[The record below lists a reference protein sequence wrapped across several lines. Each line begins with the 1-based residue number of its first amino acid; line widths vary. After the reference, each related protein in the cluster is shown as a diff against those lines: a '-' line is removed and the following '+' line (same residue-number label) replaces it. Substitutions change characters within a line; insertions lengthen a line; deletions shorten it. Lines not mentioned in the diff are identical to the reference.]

1 MPPENRN
8 LAHILDIVIAI
19 NAVNDF
25 VAGLTLDD
33 FLTMDMVKSAV
44 KWQFIIMGEATNRL
58 GETFIDERPHIPWHQ
73 MRGMRNRL
81 AHEYDSIGD
90 ETLWDIIQND
100 LAPLLEQLVVL
111 LPQNPDDSP
120 S

>member
-1 MPPENRN
+1 MLPENRN
-8 LAHILDIVIAI
+8 LAHILDVVIAI

-33 FLTMDMVKSAV
+33 FLTREMVKSAV

-58 GETFIDERPHIPWHQ
+58 GATFIDEHPHIPWHQ
-73 MRGMRNRL
+73 IRGMRNRL
-81 AHEYDSIGD
+81 AHEYDSID
-90 ETLWDIIQND
+90 DKMLWDIIQNH
-100 LAPLLEQLVVL
+100 LALYL
-111 LPQNPDDSP
+111 S

>member
-1 MPPENRN
+1 MQPENRN

-19 NAVNDF
+19 NAVNEF

-33 FLTMDMVKSAV
+33 FLTMEMVNSAV

-58 GETFIDERPHIPWHQ
+58 SATFIAEHPHIPWHQ
-73 MRGMRNRL
+73 IRGMRNRL
-81 AHEYDSIGD
+81 AHEYDSID
-90 ETLWDIIQND
+90 DKTLWDIIQND